1 MVLIGLLPSSPSAQ
15 AYRLDAGHSR
25 GKGCEIAVAEYE
37 VGPWNVL
44 WVMPVRTKIPFLA
57 IVTHLV
63 ITQHGPE
70 GRLFGPRFV
79 FTLHSDPSVSL
90 GYQVPSE
97 VAEGLVLQAENRK
110 EEAPEM
116 CSDSP
121 EHLRQ
126 PGTSQSSQSSHL
138 RLRYLSFFLL
148 CPWEPVRACFQFQ
161 EDDLFSLFPSEF
173 ASSEN
178 VLSSGSGR
186 SLEGLRVDGLV
197 LSCWS

>member
-1 MVLIGLLPSSPSAQ
+1 
-15 AYRLDAGHSR
+15 
-25 GKGCEIAVAEYE
+25 
-37 VGPWNVL
+37 
-44 WVMPVRTKIPFLA
+44 MPVRAGIPFIA
-57 IVTHLV
+57 IATCLV

-79 FTLHSDPSVSL
+79 FTLHSDPSVL
-90 GYQVPSE
+90 LCYHVPSE

-121 EHLRQ
+121 EHLRH
-126 PGTSQSSQSSHL
+126 PRAPFFAFS
-138 RLRYLSFFLL
+138 YLSFFLL
-148 CPWEPVRACFQFQ
+148 FPWEPVRACFQFQ

>member
-1 MVLIGLLPSSPSAQ
+1 
-15 AYRLDAGHSR
+15 
-25 GKGCEIAVAEYE
+25 
-37 VGPWNVL
+37 
-44 WVMPVRTKIPFLA
+44 MPVRAEIPFLA

-90 GYQVPSE
+90 CYQVPSE

-121 EHLRQ
+121 EHL
-126 PGTSQSSQSSHL
+126 SHP
-138 RLRYLSFFLL
+138 RAVTFAFGISHFSFSVLGNRSELAFNFKRMTFLASFHL
-148 CPWEPVRACFQFQ
+148 N
-161 EDDLFSLFPSEF
+161 LFPLRMCYLLE
-173 ASSEN
+173 
-178 VLSSGSGR
+178 V
-186 SLEGLRVDGLV
+186 EGLSKVCV
-197 LSCWS
+197 LTAWSSVAGPSKCFREWGWRKQDTGDVPSKGVGSLILS